1 MLLGTGGAIYQGHE
15 ETERQVIQTLCRRPG
30 ANLLSE
36 GIGPLGAGSAA
47 EEDGSLLQELRS
59 ESYWTYLLGHLCGS
73 LTGSG
78 KSLELSW
85 FSRDC

>member
-1 MLLGTGGAIYQGHE
+1 MLLATGGGIYQGHE
-15 ETERQVIQTLCRRPG
+15 ETERQVIQTLCKRPG
-30 ANLLSE
+30 AELLSE
-36 GIGPLGAGSAA
+36 GIGPLEAGSAA
-47 EEDGSLLQELRS
+47 EEDGSLLQELRN